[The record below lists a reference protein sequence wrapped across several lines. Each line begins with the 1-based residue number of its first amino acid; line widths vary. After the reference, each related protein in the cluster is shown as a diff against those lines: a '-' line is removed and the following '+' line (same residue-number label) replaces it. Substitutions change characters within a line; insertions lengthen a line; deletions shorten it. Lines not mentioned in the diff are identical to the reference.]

1 MDQMPTPTT
10 AAAHRPARP
19 GTRRVA
25 MVAAGLLLA
34 TTVGCGGSAD
44 EDSAN
49 TAADELAEQIAESG
63 GGKDTDVDID
73 SESGQI
79 DVTTE
84 DGEMSFGDQTEL
96 PGDFPVDDVPLPD
109 GAQLTSAMSSG
120 SGDSAGWTV
129 IGDLPDATDST
140 YDELVAL
147 FTGAGWT
154 TTSDSSSA
162 TGGGTASTAM
172 LDNGTWQVV
181 LSVQVGVEGTPDSF
195 SYLVTP
201 VAG

>member
-1 MDQMPTPTT
+1 MEQMRTPTT
-10 AAAHRPARP
+10 AATHRSTRP
-19 GTRRVA
+19 GARRVA
-25 MVAAGLLLA
+25 MVAAGVLLVTA
-34 TTVGCGGSAD
+34 VGCGGSGD

-84 DGEMSFGDQTEL
+84 DGEMSFGEATEL

-140 YDELVAL
+140 YDELVAR

-154 TTSDSSSA
+154 TTSDSSSD

-201 VAG
+201 AAG

>member
-1 MDQMPTPTT
+1 MEQNRTHSTGAT
-10 AAAHRPARP
+10 HRRART

-25 MVAAGLLLA
+25 TVAVGLLLA
-34 TTVGCGGSAD
+34 TTAGCGGSGD

-73 SESGQI
+73 SESGQV
-79 DVTTE
+79 DVSTE

-96 PGDFPVDDVPLPD
+96 PADFPEDVPLPD

-129 IGDLPDATDST
+129 IGDLPDATDGT
-140 YDELVAL
+140 YGELVAR
-147 FTGAGWT
+147 FTAAGWT
-154 TTSDSSSA
+154 TTSDSASD

-181 LSVQVGVEGTPDSF
+181 VSVQVGVEGTPDSF

-201 VAG
+201 TPG

>member
-1 MDQMPTPTT
+1 MVRAGAPVLLVLAL
-10 AAAHRPARP
+10 AATSPA
-19 GTRRVA
+19 
-25 MVAAGLLLA
+25 
-34 TTVGCGGSAD
+34 CGGGGD
-44 EDSAN
+44 DDRAN
-49 TAADELAEQIAESG
+49 EAADQLAEQIAESG
-63 GGKDTDVDID
+63 AGKDADVDID
-73 SESGQI
+73 SSSGQV
-79 DVTTE
+79 DVSTDE
-84 DGEMSFGDQTEL
+84 GEMSFGDQTEL
-96 PGDFPVDDVPLPD
+96 PADFPEDVPLPD

-140 YDELVAL
+140 YDELVAR

-154 TTSDSSSA
+154 TTSDSSSD

-201 VAG
+201 AAG